1 MNQWIVV
8 LIGAVLVGLIVLGVA
23 SSYTNAKSSKLPDTP
38 EMIQI
43 FISGSAVGGFI
54 TWVLTSG
61 YLHGNKL
68 ISMISSDV
76 SEVAKE
82 VGLKGGVE
90 TVVPNPATQTGVAAM
105 VGGFLNSMGFSTG
118 EGGGPEMNIGMPT
131 F

>member
-1 MNQWIVV
+1 MNQWIIV
-8 LIGAVLVGLIVLGVA
+8 LIGAILIGLIVVGVA
-23 SSYTNAKSSKLPDTP
+23 SSYTHASSSKYPSTP
-38 EMIQI
+38 EMIQL
-43 FISGSAVGGFI
+43 FVSGAAVGGFV
-54 TWVLTSG
+54 TWVLNNG
-61 YLHGNKL
+61 YLHGHKL

-90 TVVPNPATQTGVAAM
+90 TVPPVAASSGTVSAM

-118 EGGGPEMNIGMPT
+118 ESGQEMNIGMPS